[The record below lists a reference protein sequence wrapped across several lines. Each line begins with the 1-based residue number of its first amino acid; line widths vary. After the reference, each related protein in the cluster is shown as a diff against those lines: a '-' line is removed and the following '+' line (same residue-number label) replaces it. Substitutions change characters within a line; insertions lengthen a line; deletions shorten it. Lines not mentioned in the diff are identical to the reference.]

1 MTAASPENADV
12 TASLIALEALE
23 MPDLRASHP
32 AENLSSMGDTKSHA
46 ALIAVLIP
54 SHAGWIALFHN
65 HIAPCP
71 TSWPTR
77 TQLLKMSETTSHATP
92 MTALMPFQAGA
103 IALFHNQVAAVP
115 IAVNA
120 SFRPGNTVVDSQFH
134 TADIAVFIAAQVVWT
149 IFRNVSLRL

>member
-46 ALIAVLIP
+46 ALIAFLIP

-71 TSWPTR
+71 TT
-77 TQLLKMSETTSHATP
+77 
-92 MTALMPFQAGA
+92 
-103 IALFHNQVAAVP
+103 
-115 IAVNA
+115 VNA